1 MAQSVSLRGAR
12 RCPELGVERT
22 CRSNAPTSH
31 FDPERTK
38 QPSGGRSSVFAFGK
52 NSRGFT
58 EVVWG
63 GCGTVSQPAPWIGN
77 WSRAKFVGKILKV
90 LGIDVDVSFRRRV
103 NSSARPKLERTR
115 DKGGPESEELRSFE
129 IVFVARHHRDRAG

>member
-1 MAQSVSLRGAR
+1 MAHSVSYCDAR
-12 RCPELGVERT
+12 PCPELGVRPT
-22 CRSNAPTSH
+22 CRLNARTSH

-63 GCGTVSQPAPWIGN
+63 A
-77 WSRAKFVGKILKV
+77 
-90 LGIDVDVSFRRRV
+90 
-103 NSSARPKLERTR
+103 
-115 DKGGPESEELRSFE
+115 
-129 IVFVARHHRDRAG
+129 AGR